1 MKKLMFVIPYL
12 SGGGAERV
20 TAVLADRICRMEGY
34 EVHMAVYTRDPS
46 GDYPVDN
53 RVIWHSMEEMSSG
66 VGGLVQKVGFFRRLM
81 GAVHPNCVISLG
93 GAGVIALLAVSM
105 AGKKIPLILSERND
119 PASDPKA
126 PLLRLLRW
134 VAYNCCDGVVFQT
147 RRARDFFSHRIRRKS
162 RVIPNPLTGMLPPR
176 FTGEREKRIVT
187 CCRLNVQKNLDLM
200 IDAFSDIAPRCPEYT
215 LHIYGEGEER
225 SRLEEKILSMG
236 LENRVFLPGYSSRI
250 YDEIWRAALYVS
262 SSDYEGI
269 SNSMLEAIAL
279 GIPTVCTD
287 CPAGGAGET
296 IRHGVNGLL
305 VPVRD
310 REKLAH
316 AMEKILK
323 DTGLARTLGEAGEK
337 LRHTIHVEAVAR
349 QWLTFAEEVEKRYG
363 Y

>member
-34 EVHMAVYTRDPS
+34 EVHMTVYTRDPG
-46 GDYPVDN
+46 GDYPVDE
-53 RVIWHSMEEMSSG
+53 RVIWHTMGSHHA
-66 VGGLVQKVGFFRRLM
+66 GLPGKLRFFREIIGR
-81 GAVHPNCVISLG
+81 VQPDCVISLG

-119 PASDPKA
+119 PASDPKQ
-126 PLLRLLRW
+126 PLLRLLR
-134 VAYNCCDGVVFQT
+134 VMAYGCCDGVVFQT
-147 RRARDFFSHRIRRKS
+147 RRARDYFSPMIRRKG
-162 RVIPNPLTGMLPPR
+162 RVIPNPLTGTLPPR

-187 CCRLNVQKNLDLM
+187 CCRLNSQKNLDLM
-200 IDAFSDIAPRCPEYT
+200 IDAFSDIAPRFPEYT

-316 AMEKILK
+316 AMETVLK
-323 DTGLARTLGEAGEK
+323 DTELARTLGEEGEK
-337 LRHTIHVEAVAR
+337 LRHTIHAEAVAR